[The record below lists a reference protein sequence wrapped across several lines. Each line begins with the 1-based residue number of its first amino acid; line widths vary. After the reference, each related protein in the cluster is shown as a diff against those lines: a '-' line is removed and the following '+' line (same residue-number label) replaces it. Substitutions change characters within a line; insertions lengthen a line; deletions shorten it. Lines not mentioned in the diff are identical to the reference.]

1 MYLHGVAQGFTNFT
15 YGFCIFVFQFIIPM
29 PLLRLNFI
37 GSFSA
42 QGKIKKSFRK
52 AKQTYLNRIR
62 LAVSSFYFAMGL
74 CFATWASRIPDI
86 KMTLALSDAD
96 LGSILFALP
105 LGQLVMMPFS
115 GKLVTRYGSH
125 RLVVFSV
132 IMYAICLSNLGLAT
146 SAWQL
151 AFGLFLFG
159 LFGNMNNISVNTQG
173 VYTEKL
179 FNKTIMASF
188 HGVWSFAGFTGAL
201 IGLGML
207 KFRLTPHQ
215 HFLIVGAIVI
225 VTVLLNYK
233 FLIKAKEMPK
243 VAQKKPLF
251 SKPDAALLWLGVIG
265 FGCMASEGIMFD
277 WSGVYFKDVVKA
289 PGELIVLGYISFM
302 VMMATGRFLGD
313 GMINRF
319 GRKAVI
325 QAGGILISTGLFTAV
340 FFPYLV
346 PSTLGF
352 MVVGLG
358 VSTIVPTLYSLA
370 GKHPTIPPG
379 EALTAVS
386 SVSFLGFLM
395 GPPVIGY
402 IAELFGLRFSFAF
415 IGIFGIVIA
424 LLVARIK
431 AFR

>member
-1 MYLHGVAQGFTNFT
+1 MYVQGVKQGVISITNGLRT
-15 YGFCIFVFQFIIPM
+15 FVIHIIKSV

-37 GSFSA
+37 GSFTA

-52 AKQTYLNRIR
+52 AKQSYLNRIR
-62 LAVSSFYFAMGL
+62 LAVSAFYFGMGL

-105 LGQLVMMPFS
+105 VGQLVMMPFS

-159 LFGNMNNISVNTQG
+159 IFGNMNNIAVNTQG

-201 IGLGML
+201 IGLAML
-207 KFRLTPHQ
+207 KFQLTPHE

-225 VTVLLNYK
+225 ALVLFNFK
-233 FLIKAKEMPK
+233 FLIKAKELPK
-243 VAQKKPLF
+243 IAQKAKLF

-277 WSGVYFKDVVKA
+277 WSGVYFKDVVQA

-302 VMMATGRFLGD
+302 IMMATGRFLGD

-319 GRKAVI
+319 GRKTVI
-325 QAGGILISTGLFTAV
+325 QSGGILISTGLFTAV
-340 FFPYLV
+340 FFPYLI
-346 PSTLGF
+346 PSTIGF
-352 MVVGLG
+352 MIVGLG

-386 SVSFLGFLM
+386 SVSFLGFLL

-415 IGIFGIVIA
+415 IGVFGIGIA
-424 LLVARIK
+424 ILVSQIK
-431 AFR
+431 AIR